1 MVQKMVMKTIG
12 YVVAGAAMVA
22 ALAGAAVAAEEVPAG
37 WSVDVSKPRQAII
50 SYAPEAN
57 APRALIIACMRDS
70 EEFGVYSTGLMD
82 GVKPHGGIL
91 TMQLTT
97 GKMKYTMRGEP
108 GVDNASGQPAFSY
121 ETNIDPRALTMVR
134 SELFPLLTG
143 KGPLTIKVDKN
154 ERQVPLTGIAEP
166 LKKFSAVCFG
176 KS

>member
-1 MVQKMVMKTIG
+1 MKTISYG
-12 YVVAGAAMVA
+12 IVGGALV
-22 ALAGAAVAAEEVPAG
+22 ALAGAAIAAEEVPAG
-37 WSVDVSKPRQAII
+37 WSVDVSKPKQAII
-50 SYAPEAN
+50 MYAPEAN

-121 ETNIDPRALTMVR
+121 ETNIDSRALVMVR
-134 SELFPLLTG
+134 SELFPLLAS

-154 ERQVPLTGIAEP
+154 ERQVPLTGISEP